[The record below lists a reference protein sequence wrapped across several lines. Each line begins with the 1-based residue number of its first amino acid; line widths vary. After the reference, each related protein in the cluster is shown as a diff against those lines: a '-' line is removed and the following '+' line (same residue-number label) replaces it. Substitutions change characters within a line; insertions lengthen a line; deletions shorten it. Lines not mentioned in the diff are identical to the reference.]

1 MKRPIG
7 FIDSGVGGLTVL
19 KEALKQLPNESMIF
33 LGDSARCPYGTR
45 PVEEIRQYTLEMVQ
59 FLLEKNIKM
68 LVIACNTATAVVLE
82 ELQNTLTIP
91 VVGVIQPGSLA
102 AIKQTKNDR
111 IGVLGTNATI
121 ASKVYPKT
129 MHDKNKDIEVFDIA
143 CPKFVPI
150 VESNQSDTTEAE
162 EVVRETLRP
171 LEGTAVDT
179 VILGCT
185 HYPLLRQTIQKVV
198 GDGVTLIDSGAE
210 TVSSVSALL
219 DYCKLSETPES
230 NPKPTLEIY
239 TTGEASLFEEIAENW
254 LNRTGLK
261 VKKVTLKEEVKPV
274 ELKKEIV
281 IATNNV
287 GKAKEFAEIFEP
299 KGYSVKTL
307 RDFPEL
313 EEVEETG
320 TTFEENARLKL
331 RRLRM
336 SFKQSY

>member
-1 MKRPIG
+1 M
-7 FIDSGVGGLTVL
+7 
-19 KEALKQLPNESMIF
+19 
-33 LGDSARCPYGTR
+33 
-45 PVEEIRQYTLEMVQ
+45 
-59 FLLEKNIKM
+59 
-68 LVIACNTATAVVLE
+68 
-82 ELQNTLTIP
+82 
-91 VVGVIQPGSLA
+91 
-102 AIKQTKNDR
+102 
-111 IGVLGTNATI
+111 
-121 ASKVYPKT
+121 
-129 MHDKNKDIEVFDIA
+129 
-143 CPKFVPI
+143 
-150 VESNQSDTTEAE
+150 
-162 EVVRETLRP
+162 VRETLRP
-171 LEGTAVDT
+171 LEGTGVDT

-230 NPKPTLEIY
+230 NPEPTLEIY

-320 TTFEENARLKL
+320 KTFEENARLKAETIANEL
-331 RRLRM
+331 QTIVLADDSGLCVDALDGQPGVYSARFCWRT
-336 SFKQSY
+336 KE